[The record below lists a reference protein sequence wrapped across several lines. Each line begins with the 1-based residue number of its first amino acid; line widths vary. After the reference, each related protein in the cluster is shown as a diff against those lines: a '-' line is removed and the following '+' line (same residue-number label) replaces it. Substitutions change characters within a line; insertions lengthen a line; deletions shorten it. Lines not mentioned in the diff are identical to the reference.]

1 MHGICGAGVLAAE
14 KSQRRT
20 EIPACGRQDDGAKRP
35 RRQQGA
41 GLRPAPTE
49 KPGVDGYAARANTR
63 NLSEAVSIAKLA
75 QGSDNNSRMPAAD
88 TVIVILAAG
97 KGTRMRSDL
106 AKVLHRAGGR
116 PLLEHVIRACQPVKA
131 AQLLAVVGHQ
141 AEEVGALAE
150 ALGADT
156 VKQQPQRGTGHALQV
171 ARRALRKS
179 AKLAIVLPGDAPLLR
194 AQTLTAL
201 LDTHRRGEAAATILS
216 AELNDPTDYGRVVR
230 DSEGRVQAVVE
241 ERAATPEQRA
251 IREVNSS
258 IYCFTL
264 EKLWPCLSAL
274 RPDNAH
280 RELYLTDAIALM
292 RQRNER
298 VLAQVAP
305 DANEILGCNTR
316 ANLADVDR
324 IFRARKAAELMEA
337 GVTIYLPETV
347 LIDPEVS
354 AGPDTVIDP
363 CVQLLG
369 KTRIGARCKIQT
381 GSVLRD
387 SRLDDDVLIGAHST
401 LDSSRVGN
409 QAHVGP
415 FARLRPGADIRAG
428 AHIGNF
434 VEVKNSVV
442 HEGAKAG
449 HLTYLGDASIGRE
462 ANIGAGTITC
472 NYDGVAKHE
481 TRIGNRVFIGSDSAL
496 VAPVRIGDGAYVAA
510 GSTITEN
517 VPADA
522 LGVARGRQSNKLGWA
537 AARRRVMAR
546 TNRETGR
553 DAARKKPNRRSKVV
567 RRAKVTVRRR
577 AKRKSAKRSRR

>member
-1 MHGICGAGVLAAE
+1 MPGWAVL
-14 KSQRRT
+14 
-20 EIPACGRQDDGAKRP
+20 
-35 RRQQGA
+35 
-41 GLRPAPTE
+41 
-49 KPGVDGYAARANTR
+49 
-63 NLSEAVSIAKLA
+63 IAKLA
-75 QGSDNNSRMPAAD
+75 QGSDNNSRMSAAD

-97 KGTRMRSDL
+97 RGTRMRSDL

-131 AQLLAVVGHQ
+131 AQVLAVVGHQ

-171 ARRALRKS
+171 ARHAMRKS
-179 AKLAIVLPGDAPLLR
+179 AKLVIVVPGDAPLLR
-194 AQTLTAL
+194 AETLLAL
-201 LDTHRRGEAAATILS
+201 LDTHRRSEAAATILS
-216 AELNDPTDYGRVVR
+216 AELSDPTDYGRVVR
-230 DSEGRVQAVVE
+230 DSEGRVQVVVE
-241 ERAATPEQRA
+241 EKAATPEQRA

-264 EKLWPCLSAL
+264 EKLWPCLNAL
-274 RPDNAH
+274 RPNNAH
-280 RELYLTDAIALM
+280 RELYLTDAIGLL
-292 RQRNER
+292 RRRNER

-316 ANLADVDR
+316 ANLADADR

-347 LIDPEVS
+347 MIDPEVS

-369 KTRIGARCKIQT
+369 KTRIGARCTIQT

-387 SRLDDDVLIGAHST
+387 TRLDDEVIIGAHSV
-401 LDSSRVGN
+401 LDSSRVADK
-409 QAHVGP
+409 AHVGP

-481 TRIGNRVFIGSDSAL
+481 TKIGNRVFIGSDSAL

-522 LGVARGRQSNKLGWA
+522 LGVARGRQTNKLGWA
-537 AARRRVMAR
+537 AARRREMAR
-546 TNRETGR
+546 AGR
-553 DAARKKPNRRSKVV
+553 DAGRKRTKRRGKIV
-567 RRAKVTVRRR
+567 RRTKVKARRR

>member
-1 MHGICGAGVLAAE
+1 MKAHDGERTRFVRPTQCGQRWKFGRAVL
-14 KSQRRT
+14 
-20 EIPACGRQDDGAKRP
+20 
-35 RRQQGA
+35 
-41 GLRPAPTE
+41 
-49 KPGVDGYAARANTR
+49 
-63 NLSEAVSIAKLA
+63 IAKLA
-75 QGSDNNSRMPAAD
+75 LRSDNNSRMAAAD

-116 PLLEHVIRACQPVKA
+116 PLLEHVIRACQPAKA
-131 AQLLAVVGHQ
+131 AQMLAVVGHQ

-171 ARRALRKS
+171 ARRAMRKS
-179 AKLAIVLPGDAPLLR
+179 AKLVIVVPGDAPLLR
-194 AQTLTAL
+194 TETLLAL

-216 AELNDPTDYGRVVR
+216 AELSDPTDYGRVVR

-241 ERAATPEQRA
+241 EKAATPEQRA

-264 EKLWPCLSAL
+264 QKLWPCLNAL

-280 RELYLTDAIALM
+280 RELYLTDAIALL

-316 ANLADVDR
+316 AHLADVDR

-347 LIDPEVS
+347 VIDPEVS

-369 KTRIGARCKIQT
+369 KTRIGARCTIQT

-387 SRLDDDVLIGAHST
+387 TRVDDDVFLGAHSV
-401 LDSSRVGN
+401 LDSSRVADKG
-409 QAHVGP
+409 HVGP

-449 HLTYLGDASIGRE
+449 HLTYLGDASVGRE

-472 NYDGVAKHE
+472 NYDGVAKYQ
-481 TRIGNRVFIGSDSAL
+481 TTIGNRVFIGSDSAL

-522 LGVARGRQSNKLGWA
+522 LGVARGRQTNKPGWA
-537 AARRRVMAR
+537 AARRREMAR
-546 TNRETGR
+546 AGR
-553 DAARKKPNRRSKVV
+553 NPVRKKMKRRGKVV
-567 RRAKVTVRRR
+567 RRAKVKVRRS
-577 AKRKSAKRSRR
+577 AKRKTVKRSRR